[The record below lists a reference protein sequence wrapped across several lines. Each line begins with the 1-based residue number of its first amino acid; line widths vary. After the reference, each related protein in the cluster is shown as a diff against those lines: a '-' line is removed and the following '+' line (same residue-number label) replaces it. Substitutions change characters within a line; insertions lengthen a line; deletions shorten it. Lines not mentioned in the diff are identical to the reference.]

1 MGRPAPGAA
10 VAWATAL
17 LLAAAACSAPP
28 PPAPPPPAA
37 GAARLLPGAGAVPG
51 WEPADEVQRFTGDD
65 LFLFIDGGADLFL
78 EYGFREVAARA
89 YRGPGGAT
97 INAEIYEMADPG
109 AAFGVYSVRSGETG
123 DDATVGSTARL
134 AEYYLTVWQD
144 RYVATFT
151 GLSETSAV
159 RDGLVAIGRA
169 VAGGIAG
176 RAPAPALAAALP
188 AAGQRPH
195 SVRYVRGPVAAANIP
210 LGDAVVPWQAPEVAA
225 ARYGGTGGNAPATEV
240 TLFLLAYPD
249 AAAAERAFRQ
259 MAAGGGAAT
268 DASGSLTFTSP
279 QKQPGLAERRGRRV
293 VVAVGGDETGR
304 EELLGRVNSEQ

>member
-1 MGRPAPGAA
+1 MGRPASGAA
-10 VAWATAL
+10 VAWTTAL

-28 PPAPPPPAA
+28 PPAPPPAV
-37 GAARLLPGAGAVPG
+37 GAARLLPGAGTVPG

-89 YRGPGGAT
+89 YRGPGGAA

-109 AAFGVYSVRSGETG
+109 AAFGVYSVRCGDAG
-123 DDATVGSTARL
+123 DDAAVGSAARL
-134 AEYYLTVWQD
+134 ADYYLTVWQD

-151 GLSETSAV
+151 GLSETPAV

-176 RAPAPALAAALP
+176 RAPAPALATALP

-195 SVRYVRGPVAAANIP
+195 SVRYIRGPVAAANIP
-210 LGDAVVPWQAPEVAA
+210 LGEAVLPWQAPEAAA
-225 ARYGGTGGNAPATEV
+225 ARYGGTGGHAPATEV
-240 TLFLLAYPD
+240 MLYLLAYPD
-249 AAAAERAFRQ
+249 AAAAGHAFRR
-259 MAAGGGAAT
+259 MTAGSEAAVDAAGG
-268 DASGSLTFTSP
+268 LTFMSP
-279 QKQPGLAERRGRRV
+279 QKQPGRAERRGRHV
-293 VVAVGGDETGR
+293 AVAVGGRRRGSAGAVGE
-304 EELLGRVNSEQ
+304 SEC

>member
-1 MGRPAPGAA
+1 MGRPVTGAA
-10 VAWATAL
+10 AAWATAL

-28 PPAPPPPAA
+28 PPSPPPAA

-51 WEPADEVQRFTGDD
+51 WEPADEIQRFSGDD

-89 YRGPGGAT
+89 YRGPGGAA

-109 AAFGVYSVRSGETG
+109 AAFGVYSVRCGDAG
-123 DDATVGSTARL
+123 DDAAVGSAARL
-134 AEYYLTVWQD
+134 ADYYLTVWQD

-151 GLSETSAV
+151 GLSETPAV
-159 RDGLVAIGRA
+159 QDGLVAIGRA
-169 VAGGIAG
+169 VAGGIVG
-176 RAPAPALAAALP
+176 RAPTPALVAALP

-210 LGDAVVPWQAPEVAA
+210 LGEAVVPWQAPETAA
-225 ARYGGTGGNAPATEV
+225 ARYGGTDGPAPVTAV

-249 AAAAERAFRQ
+249 AAAAEGAFRR
-259 MAAGGGAAT
+259 MAAGPDAAT
-268 DASGSLTFTSP
+268 DATGSLTFMSP
-279 QKQPGLAERRGRRV
+279 QKQPGRAERRGRHV
-293 VVAVGGDETGR
+293 AVAVGGDAAGR
-304 EELLGRVNSEQ
+304 EELLGRVNGEQ